1 MGRTEKPNLKG
12 ATPVQRWKVATFQ
25 AELKQ
30 DKVGRARAKRPAKL
44 KAGPIIATP
53 EQCAAAEE
61 FISLLHSEAEQSDW
75 VDFYT
80 GKPLP

>member
-30 DKVGRARAKRPAKL
+30 DKVGRARAKRPAKPN
-44 KAGPIIATP
+44 AGPITATP

-61 FISLLHSEAEQSDW
+61 FINRLHPEADQSDW

-80 GKPLP
+80 GKSLP